1 MFRLIST
8 VALSVVAVA
17 MSGCGKS
24 TEPTAGQVEAK
35 PPAVEAKPLAVEAKP
50 PAVEAATATATA
62 SVTAAVTVAAEQTVQ
77 VGCASCTYKMAGID
91 GCVTAAKIGDT
102 AYLVTGG
109 DLNAHKSGLCK
120 APKQAK
126 IIGQVQDGKF
136 VASSIKLI
144 DE

>member
-1 MFRLIST
+1 MVRLIST

-17 MSGCGKS
+17 MSGCGSS

-35 PPAVEAKPLAVEAKP
+35 PPAVEAKPPAVEAKP
-50 PAVEAATATATA
+50 PAVEAATATA

-77 VGCASCTYKMAGID
+77 VGCASCTYKMAGIK

-126 IIGQVQDGKF
+126 IVGQVQDGKF

>member
-1 MFRLIST
+1 MVRLIT
-8 VALSVVAVA
+8 TMALSVVAVA
-17 MSGCGKS
+17 MSGCGSS
-24 TEPTAGQVEAK
+24 TEPTAGQVDAK
-35 PPAVEAKPLAVEAKP
+35 PPAVEAETSP
-50 PAVEAATATATA
+50 ATAT
-62 SVTAAVTVAAEQTVQ
+62 VTAAAEQTVQ
-77 VGCASCTYKMAGID
+77 VGCASCTYKMAGVE
-91 GCVTAAKIGDT
+91 GCVTAAKIGDKP
-102 AYLVTGG
+102 YLVTGF

>member
-1 MFRLIST
+1 MVRLIST

-17 MSGCGKS
+17 MSGCGSS

-35 PPAVEAKPLAVEAKP
+35 PPAVEAKP
-50 PAVEAATATATA
+50 PAVEAATATA

-77 VGCASCTYKMAGID
+77 VGCASCTYKMAGIK

-126 IIGQVQDGKF
+126 IVGQVQDGKF